1 MKLSDRKKKRGI
13 VTGISIMCIILVF
26 AIVSRFKTETLIE
39 AEATTAALVTT
50 TDTPTISTL
59 SVTGEETATSVTTQE
74 VSVQPITSTEA
85 EIQNMDTGDSSGIE
99 QSIQPEVTKPAEP
112 LEEAKKDPTKTPSG
126 EKVTTAV
133 QAKESEVQ
141 STTAPTQ
148 TSSSESQDNHEGE
161 IYVPGFGCV
170 EDNGGGVSQETIED
184 MYENGNKIGSMD

>member
-1 MKLSDRKKKRGI
+1 MKLSDRKKKWGI
-13 VTGISIMCIILVF
+13 VTGISFMCIILVI
-26 AIVSRFKTETLIE
+26 AIVSRFKTETLVE
-39 AEATTAALVTT
+39 AEETTAALITT
-50 TDTPTISTL
+50 TDSPTISTL
-59 SVTGEETATSVTTQE
+59 SVTGEETTSPVTTQE
-74 VSVQPITSTEA
+74 VSVQPTSTEA
-85 EIQNMDTGDSSGIE
+85 EIQNMDTGDSSGTE

-133 QAKESEVQ
+133 QAEENKVQ

-148 TSSSESQDNHEGE
+148 SSSESENNHEGE
-161 IYVPGFGCV
+161 IYVPGFGWV

>member
-1 MKLSDRKKKRGI
+1 MKLSDRKKKWGI
-13 VTGISIMCIILVF
+13 VTGIGFLCNILVI
-26 AIVSRFKTETLIE
+26 AIVSRFKDETLIE
-39 AEATTAALVTT
+39 ANATTAAIITT
-50 TDTPTISTL
+50 TDSPTISTL
-59 SVTGEETATSVTTQE
+59 SVTGEETTTPVTTKE
-74 VSVQPITSTEA
+74 VSVQPTSTEA
-85 EIQNMDTGDSSGIE
+85 EIQNMDTGDSSGTE

-133 QAKESEVQ
+133 QAEENKVQ

-148 TSSSESQDNHEGE
+148 SSSESENNHEGE
-161 IYVPGFGCV
+161 IYVPGFGWV

>member
-1 MKLSDRKKKRGI
+1 MKLSDRKKKWCI
-13 VTGISIMCIILVF
+13 VTGISVMCIILVI
-26 AIVSRFKTETLIE
+26 AIVSRFKAETLIE
-39 AEATTAALVTT
+39 AEATTAAMITT
-50 TDTPTISTL
+50 TDSPTISTL
-59 SVTGEETATSVTTQE
+59 SVTGEETTTPVTTQE
-74 VSVQPITSTEA
+74 VSVQPTSTEA
-85 EIQNMDTGDSSGIE
+85 GIQNMDTGDSSGTE

-133 QAKESEVQ
+133 QAEENKVQ

-148 TSSSESQDNHEGE
+148 SSSESENNHEGE
-161 IYVPGFGCV
+161 INVPGFGWV

>member
-1 MKLSDRKKKRGI
+1 MKLSDRKKKWGI
-13 VTGISIMCIILVF
+13 VTGISFMCIILVI
-26 AIVSRFKTETLIE
+26 AIVSRFKTETLVE
-39 AEATTAALVTT
+39 AEATTAALITT
-50 TDTPTISTL
+50 TDSPTISTL
-59 SVTGEETATSVTTQE
+59 SVTGEETTTPVITQE
-74 VSVQPITSTEA
+74 VSVQPTPTEA
-85 EIQNMDTGDSSGIE
+85 GIQNMDTSDSSGTE

-133 QAKESEVQ
+133 QTEESEVQ

-148 TSSSESQDNHEGE
+148 TSLSESEDNHEGE
-161 IYVPGFGCV
+161 IYVPGFGWV

>member
-1 MKLSDRKKKRGI
+1 MKLSDRKKKWGI
-13 VTGISIMCIILVF
+13 VTGIGFMCIILVI
-26 AIVSRFKTETLIE
+26 AIVSRFKTETLVE
-39 AEATTAALVTT
+39 AEATTAALITT
-50 TDTPTISTL
+50 TDSPTISTL
-59 SVTGEETATSVTTQE
+59 SVTGEETTTPVTTQE
-74 VSVQPITSTEA
+74 VSVQPTSTEA
-85 EIQNMDTGDSSGIE
+85 EIQNMDTGDSSGTE

-133 QAKESEVQ
+133 QAEENKVQ

-148 TSSSESQDNHEGE
+148 SSSESENNHEGE
-161 IYVPGFGCV
+161 IYVPGFGWV

>member
-1 MKLSDRKKKRGI
+1 MKLSDSKKKWCI
-13 VTGISIMCIILVF
+13 VTGIGFMCIILVI
-26 AIVSRFKTETLIE
+26 AIVSRFKTETLVE
-39 AEATTAALVTT
+39 AEATTAALKTT
-50 TDTPTISTL
+50 TDSPTISTL
-59 SVTGEETATSVTTQE
+59 SVTGEETTTPVTTQE

-85 EIQNMDTGDSSGIE
+85 GIQNIDTGDSSGTE

-112 LEEAKKDPTKTPSG
+112 IEEAKKDPTKTPSG

-133 QAKESEVQ
+133 QAEENKVQ

-148 TSSSESQDNHEGE
+148 SSSEPENNHEGE
-161 IYVPGFGCV
+161 IYVPGFGWV

>member
-1 MKLSDRKKKRGI
+1 MKLSDSKKKWCI
-13 VTGISIMCIILVF
+13 VTGIGFMCIILVI
-26 AIVSRFKTETLIE
+26 AIVSRFKTETLVE
-39 AEATTAALVTT
+39 AEATTAALKTT
-50 TDTPTISTL
+50 TDSPTISTQR
-59 SVTGEETATSVTTQE
+59 VTGEETTTPVTTQE

-85 EIQNMDTGDSSGIE
+85 GIQNMDTGDSSGTE

-112 LEEAKKDPTKTPSG
+112 IEEAKKDPTKTPSG

-133 QAKESEVQ
+133 QAEENKVQ

-148 TSSSESQDNHEGE
+148 SPSESENNHEGE
-161 IYVPGFGCV
+161 IYVPGFGWV

>member
-1 MKLSDRKKKRGI
+1 MKLSDRKKKWGI
-13 VTGISIMCIILVF
+13 VTGISVMCIILVI
-26 AIVSRFKTETLIE
+26 AIVSRFKTETFVE
-39 AEATTAALVTT
+39 AEATTAALITT
-50 TDTPTISTL
+50 TDPPTISTL
-59 SVTGEETATSVTTQE
+59 SVTGKETTTPVTTQE

-85 EIQNMDTGDSSGIE
+85 DIQNMDTGDSSGTE
-99 QSIQPEVTKPAEP
+99 QRIQPEVTKPAEP

-133 QAKESEVQ
+133 QAEENKVQ

-148 TSSSESQDNHEGE
+148 SSSESENNHEGE
-161 IYVPGFGCV
+161 IYVPGFGWV

>member
-1 MKLSDRKKKRGI
+1 MKLSDRKKKWGI
-13 VTGISIMCIILVF
+13 VTGISFMCIILVI
-26 AIVSRFKTETLIE
+26 AIVSRFKTETLVE
-39 AEATTAALVTT
+39 AEATTAALITT
-50 TDTPTISTL
+50 TDSPTISTL
-59 SVTGEETATSVTTQE
+59 SVTGEETTSPVTTQE
-74 VSVQPITSTEA
+74 VSVQPTSTEA
-85 EIQNMDTGDSSGIE
+85 EIQNMDTADSSGTE

-133 QAKESEVQ
+133 QAEENKVQ

-148 TSSSESQDNHEGE
+148 SSSESENNHEGE
-161 IYVPGFGCV
+161 IYVPGFGWV

>member
-1 MKLSDRKKKRGI
+1 MKLSDRKKKWGI
-13 VTGISIMCIILVF
+13 VTGISVMCIILVI
-26 AIVSRFKTETLIE
+26 AIVSRFKKETLIE
-39 AEATTAALVTT
+39 AEATTAAMITT
-50 TDTPTISTL
+50 TDSPTISTL
-59 SVTGEETATSVTTQE
+59 SVTGEETTTPVTTQE
-74 VSVQPITSTEA
+74 VSVQPTSTEA
-85 EIQNMDTGDSSGIE
+85 EIQNMDTGDSSGTE

-133 QAKESEVQ
+133 QAEENKAQ

-148 TSSSESQDNHEGE
+148 SSSESENNHEGE
-161 IYVPGFGCV
+161 IYVPGFGWV

>member
-1 MKLSDRKKKRGI
+1 MKLSDRKKKWGI
-13 VTGISIMCIILVF
+13 VTGIGFMCIILVI
-26 AIVSRFKTETLIE
+26 AIVSRFKTETLVE
-39 AEATTAALVTT
+39 AEATTAALITT
-50 TDTPTISTL
+50 TDSPTISTL
-59 SVTGEETATSVTTQE
+59 SVTGEETTT
-74 VSVQPITSTEA
+74 PITSTEA
-85 EIQNMDTGDSSGIE
+85 EKQNMDTGDSSSTE

-133 QAKESEVQ
+133 QAEENKVQ

-148 TSSSESQDNHEGE
+148 SSSESENNHEGE
-161 IYVPGFGCV
+161 IYVPGFGWV